1 MIGLYSQSLIMK
13 ITFKVVLFLIVAA
26 LYGCGKDENVSS
38 AESSITSCGFIHG
51 TIVNYATSPAESIT
65 FNDDFIAKVSKVGDF
80 SITLPIPMTPYF
92 SEIGAI
98 SGVQVSDAE
107 ALISEPVDIVA
118 YHNGQEGELMRT
130 NITTSINSLI
140 TVTFD
145 STLLAGLDSASLT
158 DISLDSILLD
168 MTMDFSKLQGV
179 ALSLFIYADREVT
192 QRGICDGTV
201 DGFTGTIIYDIKYK
215 KGWNEIVLKIEK
227 VSKTTGDVTMR
238 MSNTIPSDFK
248 WMFFKDDDDLQN
260 VRSKANAF
268 KRLLMKSN
276 RR

>member
-1 MIGLYSQSLIMK
+1 MK
-13 ITFKVVLFLIVAA
+13 TIFKLVLFVVVAA
-26 LYGCGKDENVSS
+26 FYSCGKDENVTY
-38 AESSITSCGFIHG
+38 AESSITTSGFIRG
-51 TIVNYATSPAESIT
+51 TIVNYATSPVESIT
-65 FNDDFIAKVSKVGDF
+65 FNKDFIAKVSKVGDF

-98 SGVQVSDAE
+98 SGVQVSDAG
-107 ALISEPVDIVA
+107 ALISEPVDIIA
-118 YHNGQEGELMRT
+118 YHNGQKGKLMRT
-130 NITTSINSLI
+130 NSTSSINSLI
-140 TVTFD
+140 TVTLD

-158 DISLDSILLD
+158 DININLDSILLD
-168 MTMDFSKLQGV
+168 IDLDFSKLQGV

-192 QRGICDGTV
+192 QKGMCDGTV

-248 WMFFKDDDDLQN
+248 WMYFKDDDDSPN
-260 VRSKANAF
+260 VLRQVKVL
-268 KRLLMKSN
+268 KRLLKK
-276 RR
+276 

>member
-1 MIGLYSQSLIMK
+1 MK
-13 ITFKVVLFLIVAA
+13 TIFKLVLFVVVAA
-26 LYGCGKDENVSS
+26 FYSCGKDENVPSV
-38 AESSITSCGFIHG
+38 ESSITTSGFIRG

-65 FNDDFIAKVSKVGDF
+65 FNKDFIAKVSKVGDF
-80 SITLPIPMTPYF
+80 SIILPIPMTPYF
-92 SEIGAI
+92 SEIGAMN
-98 SGVQVSDAE
+98 GVQISDTE
-107 ALISEPVDIVA
+107 ALISEPVDIIA

-130 NITTSINSLI
+130 NIATSINSLI
-140 TVTFD
+140 TITFD

-158 DISLDSILLD
+158 DISLDSISLD
-168 MTMDFSKLQGV
+168 FDIDFSKLQGV

-192 QRGICDGTV
+192 QRGMCDGTV

-248 WMFFKDDDDLQN
+248 WMCFKDDDDSPN
-260 VRSKANAF
+260 VLRQVKVL
-268 KRLLMKSN
+268 KRLLKK
-276 RR
+276 

>member
-1 MIGLYSQSLIMK
+1 MK
-13 ITFKVVLFLIVAA
+13 TIFKLVLFIVVAA
-26 LYGCGKDENVSS
+26 FYSCGKDENVSS

-65 FNDDFIAKVSKVGDF
+65 FNKDFIAKVSKVGDF

-92 SEIGAI
+92 SEIGGV

-107 ALISEPVDIVA
+107 ALISEPVNIIA
-118 YHNGQEGELMRT
+118 YHNGQKGDLMRT
-130 NITTSINSLI
+130 NITSSINSLT

-158 DISLDSILLD
+158 DISLDSISLD
-168 MTMDFSKLQGV
+168 FDIDFSKLQGV

-192 QRGICDGTV
+192 QRGMCDGTV

-248 WMFFKDDDDLQN
+248 WMYFKDDDDLQN
-260 VRSKANAF
+260 VRRKANAF
-268 KRLLMKSN
+268 KKLLMKSN
-276 RR
+276 KR